1 MKLRLGRRVITEI
14 ERKESW
20 WAKNR
25 PKAPDLFAR
34 ELRDTLELVRTT
46 PGAGIGWPTA
56 RRPTLR
62 RILMVRTQNHLF
74 FMVDD
79 SEQAID
85 VLAIWGA
92 SRKRAPKL

>member
-1 MKLRLGRRVITEI
+1 VKLRLGRRVITEI

-20 WAKNR
+20 WARNR
-25 PKAPDLFAR
+25 PAAPDLFAR
-34 ELRDTLELVRTT
+34 ELRDTLEFVRTM
-46 PGAGIGWPTA
+46 PGGGIGWPTA

-79 SEQAID
+79 SAQAID